1 MLTTVLSEWVDELN
15 MCTYAMFTA
24 ERQIVIVAITSNW
37 AIIPVSQAPQFGRLD
52 RRKGGLSER

>member
-1 MLTTVLSEWVDELN
+1 LLTTAVSDWVDEVN
-15 MCTYAMFTA
+15 MCTYAIFTA

-37 AIIPVSQAPQFGRLD
+37 AMSLYRRPQFGRLD

>member
-1 MLTTVLSEWVDELN
+1 LLTTVLSEWVDELN

-24 ERQIVIVAITSNW
+24 ERQIVIVAIASTGQYRRI
-37 AIIPVSQAPQFGRLD
+37 AGPQFGRLD

>member
-1 MLTTVLSEWVDELN
+1 
-15 MCTYAMFTA
+15 MCTYAIFTA

-37 AIIPVSQAPQFGRLD
+37 AMSLYRRPQFGRLD

>member
-1 MLTTVLSEWVDELN
+1 LLTTVLSEWVDEVN

-37 AIIPVSQAPQFGRLD
+37 AIIPVSQAPICQA
-52 RRKGGLSER
+52 

>member
-1 MLTTVLSEWVDELN
+1 LLTTVLSEWVDELN

-37 AIIPVSQAPQFGRLD
+37 AIIPVSQAPICQA
-52 RRKGGLSER
+52 

>member
-1 MLTTVLSEWVDELN
+1 LLTTLLSGWVDEIN

-37 AIIPVSQAPQFGRLD
+37 AIISSIAGPNLA
-52 RRKGGLSER
+52 GLIVAKAA